1 MFFRATAFFI
11 LFFVNIRYFYLI
23 ISVNKYICQPMRLS
37 FCTFLLFSFSCLFQT
52 VSAQHHENELVQF
65 SGVVVTSD
73 SLQPVPFTTVMIK
86 SSHRGITAD
95 YFGFFSLVAHKND
108 VIQFSATGYK
118 KVEYHIPDTLSGNRY
133 SLIQVLS
140 SDTIQLIE
148 TVIYPWPTREQFKQA
163 FIKLS
168 VPDDDIVIAQKNI
181 NYLEMRERALDFEK
195 YPMDGSMNYRNNL
208 DHQIDKLYY
217 YGQTQPLAIFNPFAW
232 AKFIKAWKNGDF
244 KKKKK

>member
-1 MFFRATAFFI
+1 
-11 LFFVNIRYFYLI
+11 
-23 ISVNKYICQPMRLS
+23 MRLNLH
-37 FCTFLLFSFSCLFQT
+37 TFLLFALCCLSLAA
-52 VSAQHHENELVQF
+52 SAQHHENDLVQF

-73 SLQPVPFTTVMIK
+73 SLQPVPFTNVVIK
-86 SSHRGITAD
+86 STRRGTTAD

-108 VIQFSATGYK
+108 IIQFLATGYK

-148 TVIYPWPTREQFKQA
+148 TVIYPWPSREQFKQA

-168 VPDDDIVIAQKNI
+168 IPDDDIVIARKNI
-181 NYLEMRERALDFEK
+181 NYMEMRERAQNFDK
-195 YPMDGSMNYRNNL
+195 YPMDGAMNYRNNL

-217 YGQTQPLAIFNPFAW
+217 NGQTQPLTIFNPFAW

>member
-1 MFFRATAFFI
+1 
-11 LFFVNIRYFYLI
+11 
-23 ISVNKYICQPMRLS
+23 MRLNLY
-37 FCTFLLFSFSCLFQT
+37 TFLLIALCCLSDAVF
-52 VSAQHHENELVQF
+52 AQLQDKDLVQF

-73 SLQPVPFTTVMIK
+73 SLQPVPFTNIMIK
-86 SSHRGITAD
+86 STHRSTTAD

-108 VIQFSATGYK
+108 IIQFSATGFK
-118 KVEYHIPDTLSGNRY
+118 KVEYHIPDTLSENRY

-148 TVIYPWPTREQFKQA
+148 TVIYPWPSREQFKQA

-168 VPDDDIVIAQKNI
+168 IPDDDIVIAQKNI
-181 NYLEMRERALDFEK
+181 NYLEMRERAQNFEK
-195 YPMDGSMNYRNNL
+195 YAMDGAMNYRNNL

-217 YGQTQPLAIFNPFAW
+217 NGQTQPLTIFNPFAW